1 MGPIEGKEEER
12 ANERTLEKKKR
23 LKGEAA
29 RKSEEML
36 ERRMEGH
43 RACSR
48 TVAHLQISFSPF
60 HFLMNLFQD
69 FTSISTEQW
78 EMRRVRGRTVIGHRR
93 SR

>member
-12 ANERTLEKKKR
+12 ANERTLEKKRR

-48 TVAHLQISFSPF
+48 TVAHLQISFSPLPLSYESLSRLYF
-60 HFLMNLFQD
+60 NLD
-69 FTSISTEQW
+69 
-78 EMRRVRGRTVIGHRR
+78 
-93 SR
+93 